1 MSRFSLN
8 EAYARKTGE
17 GIEVSFYGRVEVP
30 ELLLSLR
37 SDQKLLDAEIYMFM
51 DPRFDVSHPSG
62 RVIRVLVPDADHDLQ
77 IFADETED
85 QRITAADLQDLLK
98 KGPFRIR
105 IIEKNT
111 DRDRVSIRGSVF
123 AGAKTPVRIELAE
136 ADDEDDLPDNST
148 ASSEILLPEISR
160 FEDPFVS
167 LHFALA
173 HPELCG
179 FAFQTEKSRIPKT
192 SLVFE
197 TEDDSLQIP
206 LSDLLQDGS
215 RENLSGS
222 LKKGFSYIRQFGLKK
237 TLSKALKKGTE
248 KISSLSYHNYALSL
262 EPSERDLER
271 QRKARFEYSPL
282 ISIVMAAYNTPLEY
296 LSGMMQSLLSQSY
309 ENWELC
315 LADASDSDEVQ
326 RWIESHPDPR
336 IRYRKLKENAGIA
349 QNTNAALKMAAGDY
363 IGFMDHD
370 DLLRADCFY
379 QIVLALQKKRFDMI
393 YTDEDKLISETG
405 RYAEPHY
412 KPNFSLDL
420 LRSENYITHFLIV
433 SSDLAE
439 RTGELNGAFNG
450 SQDYDYI
457 LRASEQ
463 AAGIGHIPQVLYHWR
478 AHADS
483 TALHSES
490 KMYCFEN
497 GKRALEDHLKR
508 SGVLAGVSMLPA
520 PYYGKY
526 RIQYRLHPDTLVSVI
541 LTGSVS
547 AQTLSRLAVNLSGRN
562 PDLSFELLIPFEYDG
577 RLSDSLAAAGCRQLE
592 KNGTLRTCC
601 LSREASLAESL
612 NHAAMQAKG
621 DLLFFLDPAL
631 HIREQ
636 DSVCE
641 LAALAFQ
648 PHIGAVSGKII
659 DDHSLVAASGLVLRP
674 KARRPFAGAFG
685 GLEYFHPGYQGRAL
699 VVSDFSLL
707 PLSALMLE
715 RRLFFEAGGFAY
727 QASESLIAPMLCM
740 RLLRMGRWN
749 AADPFALFEAP
760 AGWRMK
766 EKQFSGELPE
776 EFTRND
782 PFYNPNFS
790 DAQDAFQIPVL

>member
-8 EAYARKTGE
+8 EAYARKTE
-17 GIEVSFYGRVEVP
+17 KGIEVSFYGRVKVP

-37 SDQKLLDAEIYMFM
+37 YDQKPLEAEIYMYM

-62 RVIRVLVPDADHDLQ
+62 RVIRVLLPDADHDLQ

-85 QRITAADLQDLLK
+85 QRISAGQLQELLK

-105 IIEKNT
+105 ITEKKT
-111 DRDRVSIRGSVF
+111 EGTLVSIRGSVF
-123 AGAKTPVRIELAE
+123 AGAGTPVSIELVE
-136 ADDEDDLPDNST
+136 ADDEDEAQEYDAAQP
-148 ASSEILLPEISR
+148 EGLLPEISR

-173 HPELCG
+173 KPELCG
-179 FAFQTEKSRIPKT
+179 FAFQTDQSRISKT
-192 SLVFE
+192 SLVLE
-197 TEDDSLQIP
+197 AEADSLQIP

-215 RENLSGS
+215 REHLSGS

-237 TLSKALKKGTE
+237 TLSKALKKGGE
-248 KISSLSYHNYALSL
+248 KFSSLSYHNYALSM
-262 EPSERDLER
+262 EPSGRDLER
-271 QRKARFEYSPL
+271 QRKVRFEYRPL
-282 ISIVMAAYNTPLEY
+282 ISIVMAAYNTPPEY
-296 LSGMMQSLLSQSY
+296 LSAMMQSLRSQSY

-315 LADASDSDEVQ
+315 LADASNNDEVHS
-326 RWIESHPDPR
+326 WIEAHPDPR
-336 IRYRKLKENAGIA
+336 VRYQKLKENAGIA

-379 QIVLALQKKRFDMI
+379 QIVSALQKNRFDMI

-420 LRSENYITHFLIV
+420 LRSGNYITHFLIL
-433 SSDLAE
+433 SRDLAR
-439 RTGELNGAFNG
+439 RTGELNGACDG

-463 AAGIGHIPQVLYHWR
+463 AARIGHIPKVLYHWR
-478 AHADS
+478 AHANS

-497 GKRALEDHLKR
+497 GKRALEDHLR
-508 SGVLAGVSMLPA
+508 RQGVCARISMLPA

-526 RIQYRLHPDTLVSVI
+526 RIQYTMHPETLVSVI
-541 LTGSVS
+541 LTGPLG
-547 AQTLSRLAVNLSGRN
+547 ADALSRLAVNLSGRN
-562 PDLSFELLIPFEYDG
+562 PDLNFEILIPFEYDD
-577 RLSDSLAAAGCRQLE
+577 RLSDSPAAEGCRQLE
-592 KNGTLRTCC
+592 KKGKVRACC
-601 LSREASLAESL
+601 LSKEASLSESL
-612 NHAAMQAKG
+612 NHAALQARG

-636 DSVCE
+636 DSVSE
-641 LAALAFQ
+641 LAALALQ

-659 DDHSLVAASGLVLRP
+659 DEHSLVTALGLVLRP
-674 KARRPFAGAFG
+674 QAKRPLAGAFG
-685 GLEYFHPGYQGRAL
+685 GLEYFHPGYQGRSL

-707 PLSALMLE
+707 PLGALMLE
-715 RRLFFEAGGFAY
+715 RRLFFDAGGFAD
-727 QASESLIAPMLCM
+727 QGAEGLIAPLLCA

-760 AGWRMK
+760 AGWQMK
-766 EKQFSGELPE
+766 EKQFAGQLPAELI
-776 EFTRND
+776 RDD

-790 DAQDAFQIPVL
+790 GDQDPFQIPVL